1 MSLVRQGVQFDK
13 KLLDSDALKIVKKL
27 DKSGYEAYLVGGCIR
42 DLLLGYAPKDFDIAT
57 NATPEQI
64 QKIFKRSRIIG
75 RRFKLVHIMFSA
87 RKFIEVATFRS
98 SRSRIIGRRFKLVH
112 IMFSARKFI
121 EVATFRSSKTPPTS
135 TKGMVLRDNFYGS
148 IKDDVFRRDFT
159 INGLYFDVKN
169 SQVID
174 YVEGLNDLKKL
185 QINMIGDPYE
195 RFEEDPVRMIRAVR
209 FKTKL
214 KASIN
219 SSLNKSIV
227 KNAHLIANV
236 PPARLYEEVIK
247 LFHNENSLE
256 VFRELSNLG
265 LLKYLFSQTQED
277 DFVSISLQ
285 NTSERIKI
293 GSSVTPAF
301 LFAVFLWSA
310 QNKRFNE
317 LKKKKMSHVELM
329 IKASEDVIKKQ
340 VQQVMMPRWLSGRVK
355 DIWLM
360 QYRLENF
367 NPKKSKELL
376 KNPRFRMAYDF
387 FVLRSQSIDHK
398 LKTQAEYWTNLQK

>member
-1 MSLVRQGVQFDK
+1 MSLIRQSVQFDK
-13 KLLDSDALKIVKKL
+13 KLLDLDALKIVKKL
-27 DKSGYEAYLVGGCIR
+27 NKTGYEAYLVGGCIR

-98 SRSRIIGRRFKLVH
+98 GRNN
-112 IMFSARKFI
+112 
-121 EVATFRSSKTPPTS
+121 PTS
-135 TKGMVLRDNFYGS
+135 KKGMVLRDNFYGS
-148 IKDDVFRRDFT
+148 LEDDIFRRDFT
-159 INGLYFDVKN
+159 INGLYFDVQT

-174 YVEGLNDLKKL
+174 YVGGLEDLEKL
-185 QINMIGDPYE
+185 QIKMIGNPSE

-209 FKTKL
+209 FKAKL
-214 KASIN
+214 KATIDSN
-219 SSLNKSIV
+219 LNKIILN
-227 KNAHLIANV
+227 NAHLIENI

-247 LFHNENSLE
+247 LFHNENSLQ
-256 VFRELSNLG
+256 VFHELSNLG
-265 LLKYLFSQTQED
+265 ILKYLFSQTKED
-277 DFVSISLQ
+277 CFISASLN
-285 NTSERIKI
+285 NTSERIKT

-317 LKKKKMSHVELM
+317 LKKKKMSRIDSM
-329 IKASEDVIKKQ
+329 IQASEDVIKKQ

-360 QYRLENF
+360 QYRLENS
-367 NPKKSKELL
+367 NSKKSKELI

-387 FVLRSQSIDHK
+387 FVLRSESIDQQ
-398 LKTQAEYWTNLQK
+398 LKNKAEYWTNIQK

>member
-1 MSLVRQGVQFDK
+1 MSLIRQSIQFDK

-98 SRSRIIGRRFKLVH
+98 S
-112 IMFSARKFI
+112 
-121 EVATFRSSKTPPTS
+121 KTNPTS

-148 IKDDVFRRDFT
+148 LKDDVFRRDFT
-159 INGLYFDVKN
+159 INGLYYDVKN
-169 SQVID
+169 SQVLD
-174 YVEGLNDLKKL
+174 YVQGLDDLKKL
-185 QINMIGDPYE
+185 QINMIGNPSE

-209 FKTKL
+209 FKAKL
-214 KASIN
+214 NANIN
-219 SSLNKSIV
+219 SNLIKSIK
-227 KNAHLIANV
+227 KNAHLIVNV

-256 VFRELSNLG
+256 VFHELSNLG
-265 LLKYLFSQTQED
+265 ILKYLFPQTQED
-277 DFVSISLQ
+277 SFVTNSLQ
-285 NTSERIKI
+285 NTAERIKI

-317 LKKKKMSHVELM
+317 LKKKKMSHADLM

-340 VQQVMMPRWLSGRVK
+340 VQQVMMPRWLSARVK

-387 FVLRSQSIDHK
+387 LVLRSQSVDQQ

>member
-1 MSLVRQGVQFDK
+1 MSPIRQSIQFDK
-13 KLLDSDALKIVKKL
+13 QLLDSDALKIVKKL
-27 DKSGYEAYLVGGCIR
+27 NKTGYEAYLVGGCIR

-64 QKIFKRSRIIG
+64 QKLFKRSRIIG

-87 RKFIEVATFRS
+87 RKFLEVATFRS
-98 SRSRIIGRRFKLVH
+98 GRN
-112 IMFSARKFI
+112 IQ
-121 EVATFRSSKTPPTS
+121 TS

-148 IKDDVFRRDFT
+148 LEDDVFRRDFT
-159 INGLYFDVKN
+159 INGLYFDLRN

-174 YVEGLNDLKKL
+174 YVGGLDDLKKL
-185 QINMIGDPYE
+185 QINMIGNSSE

-209 FKTKL
+209 FKAKL
-214 KASIN
+214 NATIDSN
-219 SSLNKSIV
+219 LNKSILE
-227 KNAHLIANV
+227 NAHLIENI

-247 LFHNENSLE
+247 LFHNENSLA

-265 LLKYLFSQTQED
+265 ILKYLFSQTQED
-277 DFVSISLQ
+277 GFISASLN

-310 QNKRFNE
+310 QNMRFNE
-317 LKKKKMSHVELM
+317 LKKKKISRIELM

-340 VQQVMMPRWLSGRVK
+340 VQQVMMPRWLSARVK

-360 QYRLENF
+360 QYRLENT
-367 NPKKSKELL
+367 NSKKSKELL
-376 KNPRFRMAYDF
+376 NNPRFRMAYDF
-387 FVLRSQSIDHK
+387 FVLRSESIDQQ
-398 LKTQAEYWTNLQK
+398 LKSKAEYWTNIQK

>member
-1 MSLVRQGVQFDK
+1 MSLVRQRVQFDK

-27 DKSGYEAYLVGGCIR
+27 DKLGYEAYLVGVCIR

-98 SRSRIIGRRFKLVH
+98 S
-112 IMFSARKFI
+112 
-121 EVATFRSSKTPPTS
+121 KTNPTS

-148 IKDDVFRRDFT
+148 LKDDVFRRDFT

-174 YVEGLNDLKKL
+174 YVGGLEDLKKL
-185 QINMIGDPYE
+185 QINMIGNPSE

-209 FKTKL
+209 FKAKLNATINTKL
-214 KASIN
+214 NNSI
-219 SSLNKSIV
+219 S

-236 PPARLYEEVIK
+236 PSARLYEEVIK
-247 LFHNENSLE
+247 LFHNESSLV

-265 LLKYLFSQTQED
+265 ILKYLFPYTQED
-277 DFVSISLQ
+277 AFISASLI
-285 NTSERIKI
+285 NTSERIKT
-293 GSSVTPAF
+293 GNSVTPAF

-310 QNKRFNE
+310 QNKRLNE
-317 LKKKKMSHVELM
+317 INKKKMSRIELM
-329 IKASEDVIKKQ
+329 IKASEDVIRRQ
-340 VQQVMMPRWLSGRVK
+340 VQQVMMPRWLSGRVM
-355 DIWLM
+355 DIWLL
-360 QYRLENF
+360 QYRLENY
-367 NPKKSKELL
+367 NPKKSQEILS
-376 KNPRFRMAYDF
+376 NPRFRMAYDF
-387 FVLRSQSIDHK
+387 FVLRSESVDPH
-398 LKTQAEYWTNLQK
+398 LKDKAEYWTNIQK

>member
-13 KLLDSDALKIVKKL
+13 KLLDSDALKIIKKL

-98 SRSRIIGRRFKLVH
+98 S
-112 IMFSARKFI
+112 
-121 EVATFRSSKTPPTS
+121 KTNPTS

-148 IKDDVFRRDFT
+148 LKDDVFRRDFT

-174 YVEGLNDLKKL
+174 YVEGLDDLKKL
-185 QINMIGDPYE
+185 QINMIGNPSE

-214 KASIN
+214 KATIN
-219 SSLNKSIV
+219 SNLKKSIL

-277 DFVSISLQ
+277 EFVSISLQ

>member
-98 SRSRIIGRRFKLVH
+98 SS
-112 IMFSARKFI
+112 
-121 EVATFRSSKTPPTS
+121 TNPTS

-148 IKDDVFRRDFT
+148 LKDDVFRRDFT

-174 YVEGLNDLKKL
+174 YVEGLDDLKKL

-277 DFVSISLQ
+277 EFVSISLQ

-329 IKASEDVIKKQ
+329 IKSSEDVIKKQ